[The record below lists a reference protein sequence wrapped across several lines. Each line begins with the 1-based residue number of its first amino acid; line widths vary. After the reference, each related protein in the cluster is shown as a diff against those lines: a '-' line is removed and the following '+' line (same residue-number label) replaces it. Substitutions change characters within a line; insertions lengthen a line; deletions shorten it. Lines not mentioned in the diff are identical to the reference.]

1 MNDFNLIV
9 STYRFREE
17 EALDEILELLEKF
30 GDPDAES
37 EITQIKG
44 IILVKTSIDP
54 ADISAKL
61 KELVSREPWQV
72 RYVLRVIPVQTVV
85 SSEPA
90 SISNAARKLA
100 ASISNDDTYRI
111 TVEKRHSK
119 LSSTEI
125 IASIANDIHSKVDL
139 ESPSWVVLV
148 QILGAQAGISVLRP
162 EAVFSSVIEK
172 RK

>member
-100 ASISNDDTYRI
+100 ASISNDDT
-111 TVEKRHSK
+111 
-119 LSSTEI
+119 
-125 IASIANDIHSKVDL
+125 
-139 ESPSWVVLV
+139 
-148 QILGAQAGISVLRP
+148 
-162 EAVFSSVIEK
+162 
-172 RK
+172 

>member
-1 MNDFNLIV
+1 
-9 STYRFREE
+9 
-17 EALDEILELLEKF
+17 
-30 GDPDAES
+30 
-37 EITQIKG
+37 
-44 IILVKTSIDP
+44 
-54 ADISAKL
+54 
-61 KELVSREPWQV
+61 EPWQV
-72 RYVLRVIPVQTVV
+72 RYVLRVIPVHTVV
-85 SSEPA
+85 SAEPA